1 MDQPKATAPQA
12 DQQSPIVEQPPS
24 YESTL
29 PSSAPNASSEPSG
42 FVPSTEIYVGQ
53 HRRNRSRRRVGK
65 TMQVGNATYTDLRD
79 DCIEAFCED
88 CQKRVSNKREC
99 VVRIVVYSILAH
111 AECGPNDHRKG
122 APLLKAD

>member
-1 MDQPKATAPQA
+1 M
-12 DQQSPIVEQPPS
+12 DQQSPIQQQPPS
-24 YESTL
+24 YASTV
-29 PSSAPNASSEPSG
+29 APETSTDPSG

-88 CQKRVSNKREC
+88 CQKRVSIKNYE
-99 VVRIVVYSILAH
+99 
-111 AECGPNDHRKG
+111 
-122 APLLKAD
+122 